1 MVHKN
6 NNLNQLVTLS
16 RARNLFIFSRKTSYT
31 FDSRTDVKIIHENFR
46 QQSMLEVVNLCW

>member
-6 NNLNQLVTLS
+6 NNLNQLVT

-31 FDSRTDVKIIHENFR
+31 FDSRTDVKIIHENLR
-46 QQSMLEVVNLCW
+46 QSMLEVVNLCW